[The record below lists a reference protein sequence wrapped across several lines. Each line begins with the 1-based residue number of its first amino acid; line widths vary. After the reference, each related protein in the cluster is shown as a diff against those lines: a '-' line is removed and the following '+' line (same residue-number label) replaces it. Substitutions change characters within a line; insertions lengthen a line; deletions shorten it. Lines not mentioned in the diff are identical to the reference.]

1 MSNITDQI
9 YQMVTMTDVL
19 RQYGFGPGRGNRIP
33 CPIHGG
39 KDRNFSY
46 TNEVFHCW
54 TCGAKGNVIGF
65 VMQYFGLTFSQA
77 ITRINNDFGLGLIMA
92 QNSSFRERNDHKL
105 NLKMEKVYRDYVLK
119 KWEHYDEMTDLYRI
133 LWRLSQRCQ
142 MEGLTEYLSDLE
154 IWLDRVLE
162 GKEVQSG

>member
-1 MSNITDQI
+1 MSKISQDI
-9 YQMVTMTDVL
+9 KDMLRLRDVMSH
-19 RQYGFGPGRGNRIP
+19 YGLQFNQRGFAICPFHNERTASLSIKNERYTCFG
-33 CPIHGG
+33 
-39 KDRNFSY
+39 
-46 TNEVFHCW
+46 
-54 TCGAKGNVIGF
+54 CGATGDSISF